1 MINNNCVVTSE
12 AQETTVSKN
21 EEVKELKSQL
31 EIAMA
36 KVKELKAKIQ
46 EKQSLPTND
55 INPGYIA
62 LHMHT
67 LI

>member
-46 EKQSLPTND
+46 EKQLLPTND

>member
-1 MINNNCVVTSE
+1 MINNNCVVISE